1 MALKGLNQFV
11 PPFEFER
18 FAVGKEFEVT
28 GVSEW
33 TDYGENG
40 TLGKPLGTKVETVII
55 KDTTQ
60 YEPDKNGNPITNKY
74 QPIIFK
80 VSKNVNFP
88 LGTKV
93 MAKGVTATIY
103 GDYRNQLSV
112 KCDDIIEVK
121 DQKAIPITNAP
132 AN

>member
-55 KDTTQ
+55 KDTT
-60 YEPDKNGNPITNKY
+60 YVP
-74 QPIIFK
+74 
-80 VSKNVNFP
+80 
-88 LGTKV
+88 
-93 MAKGVTATIY
+93 
-103 GDYRNQLSV
+103 
-112 KCDDIIEVK
+112 
-121 DQKAIPITNAP
+121 
-132 AN
+132 